1 MSSVAFDKI
10 VPFGQNFVLDDM
22 PVTLTL
28 KERVAFFLCLINVS
42 VDSRK
47 YSESRLGS
55 CLGSHIASLLDGVE
69 DGSTPYS
76 GNLREEHVLYG
87 IPLGAVRRIV
97 GNPNVETQ
105 SFGCFHE
112 TPLELPASSIV
123 GTSSVT
129 KDTDTLYTWI
139 YIPEVFLP
147 LFHQTIAG
155 KLRSIVTHSK
165 GHIAGIPHDIVDAVR
180 HHLAVGERGIV
191 MVVHL
196 DGFSAVGCSVVT
208 SERAK
213 DFLFLRVHA
222 EYGSACFLTPF
233 SQLFNILELFV
244 TPLAISHRQGLY
256 RLASG
261 VPLGLYN
268 LSDSIEAYL
277 YMVLLRE
284 YRLDLRWSQ
293 PEPLRVGILRK
304 PCYIELYYLSEDG
317 DILGV
322 LGERTLPST
331 SLFADSALF
340 EVLSCLKLMT
350 TSVDGIT
357 GHIKGIAGKV
367 DTMPAKP
374 FCYDSDELSR
384 LSLVCVSEV
393 LHFFICYYIC
403 WIIRDLHNCLEFS
416 YKGTNYSADLR
427 IYNVNN

>member
-112 TPLELPASSIV
+112 TPLELPVSGIV

-317 DILGV
+317 DILGM

-357 GHIKGIAGKV
+357 GHIKGIADKV

-427 IYNVNN
+427 IYNVDN

>member
-47 YSESRLGS
+47 CSESRLGS

-112 TPLELPASSIV
+112 APLELPASGIV

-129 KDTDTLYTWI
+129 KDTDTLCTWI

-222 EYGSACFLTPF
+222 EYG
-233 SQLFNILELFV
+233 
-244 TPLAISHRQGLY
+244 
-256 RLASG
+256 
-261 VPLGLYN
+261 
-268 LSDSIEAYL
+268 
-277 YMVLLRE
+277 M
-284 YRLDLRWSQ
+284 
-293 PEPLRVGILRK
+293 
-304 PCYIELYYLSEDG
+304 
-317 DILGV
+317 

-357 GHIKGIAGKV
+357 GHIKGIADKV

-393 LHFFICYYIC
+393 LHFFIRYYIC
-403 WIIRDLHNCLEFS
+403 WIIRNLHNYLEFS
-416 YKGTNYSADLR
+416 YKGTDFQQ
-427 IYNVNN
+427 I

>member
-22 PVTLTL
+22 PVRLTL

-97 GNPNVETQ
+97 GNPNVETH

-112 TPLELPASSIV
+112 APLELPASGIV

-129 KDTDTLYTWI
+129 KDTDTLCTWI

-261 VPLGLYN
+261 VPLSLYN

-304 PCYIELYYLSEDG
+304 PCYIGY
-317 DILGV
+317 
-322 LGERTLPST
+322 
-331 SLFADSALF
+331 
-340 EVLSCLKLMT
+340 KLN
-350 TSVDGIT
+350 
-357 GHIKGIAGKV
+357 A
-367 DTMPAKP
+367 
-374 FCYDSDELSR
+374 Y
-384 LSLVCVSEV
+384 
-393 LHFFICYYIC
+393 
-403 WIIRDLHNCLEFS
+403 
-416 YKGTNYSADLR
+416 R
-427 IYNVNN
+427 I

>member
-416 YKGTNYSADLR
+416 YKGTNYLADLR

>member
-10 VPFGQNFVLDDM
+10 VPFGQDFVLDDM
-22 PVTLTL
+22 PLTLPL
-28 KERVAFFLCLINVS
+28 KERVAFFLCLIYVP

-47 YSESRLGS
+47 YCESRFCGRF
-55 CLGSHIASLLDGVE
+55 GSHITGLFDGVE
-69 DGSTPYS
+69 DGSAPNS

-87 IPLGAVRRIV
+87 VPLGAVRRIV
-97 GNPNVETQ
+97 CNPDVNAQ

-112 TPLELPASSIV
+112 APLELPASGTI
-123 GTSSVT
+123 GTSSIT
-129 KDTDTLYTWI
+129 KDADTLCTWI
-139 YIPEVFLP
+139 YMTEVLLP
-147 LFHQTIAG
+147 LLHKTVAG
-155 KLRSIVTHSK
+155 KLRSVVAHSK
-165 GHIAGIPHDIVDAVR
+165 GHIAGILHDIVDAVR

-196 DGFSAVGCSVVT
+196 DGFSAVGSSVVT

-213 DFLFLRVHA
+213 DLLFLRVHA

-233 SQLFNILELFV
+233 TQLLNILELFV
-244 TPLAISHRQGLY
+244 APLAISHRQSLY

-268 LSDSIEAYL
+268 LPNGIETYF
-277 YMVLLRE
+277 YMILLRE
-284 YRLDLRWSQ
+284 YLLDLRGSQ

-304 PCYIELYYLSEDG
+304 PCYIKLYYLAEDG
-317 DILGV
+317 DILGM
-322 LGERTLPST
+322 LGERTLPAS

-340 EVLSCLKLMT
+340 EVLCCLKLMT
-350 TSVDGIT
+350 TSIDGIT
-357 GHIKGIAGKV
+357 GNGENAADKAYA
-367 DTMPAKP
+367 MPAKP

-393 LHFFICYYIC
+393 LHFLVCYYIC

-416 YKGTNYSADLR
+416 YKGTNFSADLR
-427 IYNVNN
+427 I

>member
-112 TPLELPASSIV
+112 APLELPASGIV

-261 VPLGLYN
+261 VPLSLYN

-277 YMVLLRE
+277 YIVLLRE

-317 DILGV
+317 DILGM

-357 GHIKGIAGKV
+357 GHIKGIADKV

-393 LHFFICYYIC
+393 LHFFIRYYIC
-403 WIIRDLHNCLEFS
+403 WIIRNLHNYLEFS
-416 YKGTNYSADLR
+416 YKGTNF
-427 IYNVNN
+427 